1 MKKKLS
7 KLSKLYTEAD
17 FQLTVLSR
25 NDIGLQEL
33 QSLFIISFL
42 GDVSCKNI
50 RCNLV
55 HADLPKV
62 AVKNF
67 YRCFEWSTQRCRLA
81 CWRIT
86 KIFSV
91 QLRLRRPICLW
102 PCRSRMSRSLQVE
115 FKFAEL
121 TSAVLGLLILPKQD
135 CPRTTVQ
142 FCELYTKIGYATII
156 THILYVIQKLQA
168 YISKNIHNLT
178 HASRKRAKR
187 DVN

>member
-25 NDIGLQEL
+25 NDIGLQEF

-55 HADLPKV
+55 HADLPKD

-67 YRCFEWSTQRCRLA
+67 YRCFEWSTQRCWLA
-81 CWRIT
+81 CRRIT

-135 CPRTTVQ
+135 CPLSNSVNYILKLVMQLLSHT
-142 FCELYTKIGYATII
+142 FCMSYRNFKHIFPKIFI
-156 THILYVIQKLQA
+156 T
-168 YISKNIHNLT
+168 
-178 HASRKRAKR
+178 
-187 DVN
+187 